1 MLFIPNKIKKKSH
14 RPRLKRRIYKNIVY
28 PSLFPGVIALKALSF
43 NFITPK
49 QLSTVRAVI
58 NKSIKKCGKLTFF
71 VFPNVGLSAKPEASR
86 MGKGKGKIESWAY
99 RIQPGCIIC
108 EINTPSII
116 KSIKALKQAQY
127 KLPIATKIILNQ
139 FK

>member
-1 MLFIPNKIKKKSH
+1 MSFTPNKTKKKSH
-14 RPRLKRRIYKNIVY
+14 RPRLKQRIYKNILY
-28 PSLFPGVIALKALSF
+28 PSLISGVIGLKALFF

-49 QLSTVRAVI
+49 QLSTIRFVI
-58 NKSIKKCGKLTFF
+58 NKSIKKCGTLNFF
-71 VFPNVGLSAKPEASR
+71 IFPNVGLSAKPEASR
-86 MGKGKGKIESWAY
+86 MGKGKGKIDSWAY

-127 KLPIATKIILNQ
+127 KLPIATKIIFNQ

>member
-1 MLFIPNKIKKKSH
+1 MLFIPNKTKRKFH
-14 RPRLKRRIYKNIVY
+14 RPRLKRRIYKNILH
-28 PSLFPGVIALKALSF
+28 PSLLSGVIGLKALAF
-43 NFITPK
+43 EFITPK
-49 QLSTVRAVI
+49 QLSTIRAII
-58 NKSIKKCGKLTFF
+58 NKSIKKCGTLKFF
-71 VFPNVGLSAKPEASR
+71 IFPNVGLTSKPEASR

-108 EINTPSII
+108 EINTASII

-127 KLPIATKIILNQ
+127 KLPVSTKIILNT